1 MEDKALLINNLLD
14 EIHDNI
20 SILKEYGFKYDEFSI
35 VYNNMEESF
44 QKIVSSDTYN
54 TNVQVLFE
62 DERLNDLY
70 DMCKSYN
77 TQLKTKVSYFRIF
90 QTTEKILKN
99 YDNNCFEQYLRE
111 VLNDFHLYTFAIK
124 EGYIEDEKSDKIY
137 ELIYKLIKKEYSTN
151 YHSLL
156 IDLLYKNTLLYKL
169 KDYVEKDIEYHKKD
183 GDIRRMLRECDY
195 GFMDAIPI
203 IALIESNQKYLLI
216 KTLRKYKKE
225 YKSYL
230 REYNYKKKEYTSRV
244 NKLEY
249 NKSSCKKKKKEL
261 KKIYGSLLLSIS
273 IIIGINK
280 LNNSMSNWN
289 NTIIEKHK
297 NNEMTDT
304 DFNKCEIGYNI
315 IVCLTIIAEIACV
328 IDAFSSGQKI
338 IEEFF
343 NLLIHPD
350 KTILKEILNLTEQ
363 IKKDLKELD
372 ISEEKYFEYYKK
384 LTSFEEDCNYL
395 YDKYKDFDYLM
406 TKNGIERIKHVEY
419 GI

>member
-35 VYNNMEESF
+35 VYSNMEESF

-70 DMCKSYN
+70 NMCRSYN

-183 GDIRRMLRECDY
+183 GDIRRMIRECDY
-195 GFMDAIPI
+195 GFIKEMTYLGFFYPLKKKNYKMFSIVFLTEVSVTILLMLFILPPIAGI
-203 IALIESNQKYLLI
+203 IATFILIILTNTLFAANYNMIIIEELLKRGYYPDDYNSSELLI
-216 KTLRKYKKE
+216 KKGIYF
-225 YKSYL
+225 
-230 REYNYKKKEYTSRV
+230 
-244 NKLEY
+244 KL
-249 NKSSCKKKKKEL
+249 
-261 KKIYGSLLLSIS
+261 
-273 IIIGINK
+273 
-280 LNNSMSNWN
+280 
-289 NTIIEKHK
+289 
-297 NNEMTDT
+297 
-304 DFNKCEIGYNI
+304 
-315 IVCLTIIAEIACV
+315 
-328 IDAFSSGQKI
+328 Q
-338 IEEFF
+338 
-343 NLLIHPD
+343 
-350 KTILKEILNLTEQ
+350 
-363 IKKDLKELD
+363 
-372 ISEEKYFEYYKK
+372 
-384 LTSFEEDCNYL
+384 
-395 YDKYKDFDYLM
+395 
-406 TKNGIERIKHVEY
+406 
-419 GI
+419 